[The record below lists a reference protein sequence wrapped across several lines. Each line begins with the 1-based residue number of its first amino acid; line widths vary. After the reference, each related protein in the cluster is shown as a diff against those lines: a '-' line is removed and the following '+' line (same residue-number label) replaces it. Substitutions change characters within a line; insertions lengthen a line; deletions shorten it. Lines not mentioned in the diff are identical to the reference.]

1 MILLLMSALVGSV
14 ATTAL
19 LWPWLGALAVL
30 LAPFGGSI
38 LTLLVGSYLAWRWGA
53 ADEPSR
59 FDNVA
64 SASVSSN

>member
-1 MILLLMSALVGSV
+1 MILLLSSALVGSA

-19 LWPWLGALAVL
+19 LWPWLGVLAVL

-38 LTLLVGSYLAWRWGA
+38 STLLVGSYLAWRWAA
-53 ADEPSR
+53 ADEPAS
-59 FDNVA
+59 FDDVA